1 MRVCVRERERARERV
16 LGKEE
21 GLGGREV
28 RKRGEKR
35 HIYVK
40 QPFQREATVRVGVGV
55 NVAVL
60 A

>member
-1 MRVCVRERERARERV
+1 MRERERARERV